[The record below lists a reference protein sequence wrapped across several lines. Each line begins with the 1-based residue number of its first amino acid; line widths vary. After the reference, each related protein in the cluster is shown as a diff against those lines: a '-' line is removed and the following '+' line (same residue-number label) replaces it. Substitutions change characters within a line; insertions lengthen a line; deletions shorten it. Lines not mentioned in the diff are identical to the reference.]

1 MGNNLKKSPENH
13 NCGQLIIIKKKTLLS
28 FPDLSRKKSHEVNK
42 KHEGQFNED
51 YLIMLVTVRT

>member
-13 NCGQLIIIKKKTLLS
+13 NCGQLIIIKKTLLS
-28 FPDLSRKKSHEVNK
+28 FPDLSRKKNHEVNK

-51 YLIMLVTVRT
+51 YLIMLVTART